1 MGQFTL
7 NSNSKHII
15 NMARFLVLALCVAMS
30 SAAPTHHVAALP
42 AVAPAGYAGLAHAG
56 LAHHGVVGYSAGPT
70 QVHETVHAGPAVA
83 KTHVQHGIVG
93 HKTVPAGTRTIQ
105 TGHQYVEAGG
115 HLTQAPAYSLVH
127 APATNQVVTK
137 NLPVPAVPVPAPA
150 AAIPPA
156 PVNLGPAPAD
166 TVTVE
171 RVMAPTRSRR
181 SSRPQSSRSRPTPS
195 RTQLPPPRSS
205 DTPSPDTPSPDTP
218 SPLATPASTWPLHW
232 PLDSP
237 VSWLDT

>member
-1 MGQFTL
+1 MGQFTQ

-30 SAAPTHHVAALP
+30 SAAPTHLAALP
-42 AVAPAGYAGLAHAG
+42 AVAPAGFAHAG

-105 TGHQYVEAGG
+105 TGHQYVEAGS

-127 APATNQVVTK
+127 APATNEVVTK
-137 NLPVPAVPVPAPA
+137 NLPVPAVP
-150 AAIPPA
+150 
-156 PVNLGPAPAD
+156 GPAPAD

-171 RVMAPTRSRR
+171 RVMAPTRTHQIIT
-181 SSRPQSSRSRPTPS
+181 PQ
-195 RTQLPPPRSS
+195 
-205 DTPSPDTPSPDTP
+205 
-218 SPLATPASTWPLHW
+218 ATRI
-232 PLDSP
+232 
-237 VSWLDT
+237 

>member
-105 TGHQYVEAGG
+105 TGHQYVEAGS

-150 AAIPPA
+150 
-156 PVNLGPAPAD
+156 D

-171 RVMAPTRSRR
+171 RVMAPTRTHQIIT
-181 SSRPQSSRSRPTPS
+181 PQATRIEPELHVQKYTVEVPVAVPTPVE
-195 RTQLPPPRSS
+195 RE
-205 DTPSPDTPSPDTP
+205 
-218 SPLATPASTWPLHW
+218 
-232 PLDSP
+232 
-237 VSWLDT
+237 VIV

>member
-1 MGQFTL
+1 MGQFTQ

-30 SAAPTHHVAALP
+30 SAAPTHLAALP
-42 AVAPAGYAGLAHAG
+42 AVAPAGFAHAG

-93 HKTVPAGTRTIQ
+93 HKTVPAGS
-105 TGHQYVEAGG
+105 

-127 APATNQVVTK
+127 APATNEVVTK
-137 NLPVPAVPVPAPA
+137 NLPVPAVP
-150 AAIPPA
+150 
-156 PVNLGPAPAD
+156 GPAPAD

-171 RVMAPTRSRR
+171 RVMAPTRTHQIIT
-181 SSRPQSSRSRPTPS
+181 PQ
-195 RTQLPPPRSS
+195 
-205 DTPSPDTPSPDTP
+205 
-218 SPLATPASTWPLHW
+218 
-232 PLDSP
+232 
-237 VSWLDT
+237 

>member
-105 TGHQYVEAGG
+105 TGHQYVEAGS

-127 APATNQVVTK
+127 A
-137 NLPVPAVPVPAPA
+137 
-150 AAIPPA
+150 
-156 PVNLGPAPAD
+156 PAPAD

-171 RVMAPTRSRR
+171 RVMAPTRTHQIIT
-181 SSRPQSSRSRPTPS
+181 PQATRIEPELHVQKYTVEVPVAVPTPVE
-195 RTQLPPPRSS
+195 R
-205 DTPSPDTPSPDTP
+205 
-218 SPLATPASTWPLHW
+218 
-232 PLDSP
+232 
-237 VSWLDT
+237 

>member
-105 TGHQYVEAGG
+105 TGHQYVEAGS

-137 NLPVPAVPVPAPA
+137 NLPVP
-150 AAIPPA
+150 
-156 PVNLGPAPAD
+156 VNLGPAPAD

-171 RVMAPTRSRR
+171 RVMAPTRTHQIIT
-181 SSRPQSSRSRPTPS
+181 PQATRIEPELHVQKYTVEVPVAVPTPVE
-195 RTQLPPPRSS
+195 RE
-205 DTPSPDTPSPDTP
+205 
-218 SPLATPASTWPLHW
+218 
-232 PLDSP
+232 
-237 VSWLDT
+237 VI